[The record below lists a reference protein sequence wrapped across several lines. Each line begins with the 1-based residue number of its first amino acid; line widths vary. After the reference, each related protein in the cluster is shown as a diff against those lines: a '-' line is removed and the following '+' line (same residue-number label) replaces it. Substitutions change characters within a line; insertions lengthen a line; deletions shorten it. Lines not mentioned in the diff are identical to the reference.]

1 MGQVEEVEDGRQ
13 LRAVL
18 PPPRHLHLQPRRRRD
33 PRQEVPHLQAREIQL
48 RSVDRKGTVAA
59 ASDILTPPQVDTL
72 TLCHNLKRQNLK
84 ARNLAYILST

>member
-33 PRQEVPHLQAREIQL
+33 PRQEVPHLQARKIQL
-48 RSVDRKGTVAA
+48 RSVEGNRGRGVRNTHAA
-59 ASDILTPPQVDTL
+59 ASRHINIMSQFEAT
-72 TLCHNLKRQNLK
+72 
-84 ARNLAYILST
+84 